1 MKLLIQAT
9 VAHGADVRELRLRHA
24 QGAALPGWPAGAH
37 LKLHLPQA
45 DGSSLER
52 HYSLIGTPGTSDDT
66 QEYRIAVLKDA
77 KSRGGSRHVH
87 EALAEGQTLE
97 VEGPFNSFPLQNEP
111 GRTVLVAGGIGI
123 TPLHA
128 MAHELNRQGQDFELH
143 YLARSE
149 DRLVLLDEL
158 RALPHA
164 QIHLH
169 LGATPPDLAAL
180 LGPHQAGDTL
190 HACGPVPLLN
200 ALREQAAGQ
209 AWPTAALHFE
219 SFGARVDA
227 QDRPIRLHLA
237 QSGISLDV
245 PVGVSLLDALIQAD
259 QFVAFDCK
267 RGECGQCWTPVVEG
281 APLHRDVC
289 LTPAQRAGGMCTC
302 VGWARSAE
310 LTLDL

>member
-1 MKLLIQAT
+1 MNLLIHA
-9 VAHGADVRELRLRHA
+9 VLAHGADVRELRLRHPA
-24 QGAALPGWPAGAH
+24 GQALPAWPAGAH

-45 DGSSLER
+45 DGSQLER
-52 HYSLIGTPGTSDDT
+52 HYSLIGQPGDPL
-66 QEYRIAVLKDA
+66 EYRIAVLKDA

-87 EALAEGQTLE
+87 EQLAVGQTLE
-97 VEGPFNSFPLQNEP
+97 VEGPFNSFPLHAGS
-111 GRTVLVAGGIGI
+111 GRTLLVAGGIGI

-128 MAHELNRQGQDFELH
+128 MAHELNRQGLAFELH

-158 RALPHA
+158 RALPQA

-169 LGATPPDLAAL
+169 LGAAPPDLAAL
-180 LGPHQAGDTL
+180 LGPFRSGDSL

-200 ALREQAAGQ
+200 ALREQATAQG
-209 AWPTAALHFE
+209 WPAVAQHFE
-219 SFGARVDA
+219 SFGARAEA

-245 PVGVSLLDALIQAD
+245 PVGTSLLDALIQAD

-267 RGECGQCWTPVVEG
+267 RGECGQCWTAVVDGEP
-281 APLHRDVC
+281 AHRDVC

>member
-9 VAHGADVRELRLRHA
+9 VAHGADVRELRLRHPD
-24 QGAALPGWPAGAH
+24 GLHLPAWPAGAH

-45 DGSSLER
+45 DGHTLER
-52 HYSLIGTPGTSDDT
+52 HYSLVGTPGVT
-66 QEYRIAVLKDA
+66 QEYRIAVLKDTQ
-77 KSRGGSRHVH
+77 SRGGSRHVH
-87 EALAEGQTLE
+87 EALAAGQMLE
-97 VEGPFNSFPLQNEP
+97 IEGPFDSFPLQAGA

-128 MAHELNRQGQDFELH
+128 MAHELNAQGRDFELH

-164 QIHLH
+164 RIHLH
-169 LGATPPDLAAL
+169 LGRTPPDLAGL
-180 LGPHQAGDTL
+180 LGSFQAGASL

-200 ALREQAAGQ
+200 ALREQAAALG
-209 AWPTAALHFE
+209 WPASAVHFE

-237 QSGISLDV
+237 QSGLSLDV

-267 RGECGQCWTPVVEG
+267 RGECGQCWTPVLDGKPV
-281 APLHRDVC
+281 HRDVC
-289 LTPAQRAGGMCTC
+289 LTPAQRAGGLCTC

>member
-9 VAHGADVRELRLRHA
+9 VAHGADVRELRLRHPDG
-24 QGAALPGWPAGAH
+24 QPLAAWPAGAH

-45 DGSSLER
+45 DGTTLER
-52 HYSLIGTPGTSDDT
+52 HYSLVGSPGAT
-66 QEYRIAVLKDA
+66 QEYRIAVLKDPQ
-77 KSRGGSRHVH
+77 SRGGSRQVH
-87 EALAEGQTLE
+87 EQLAAGQVLE
-97 VEGPFNSFPLQNEP
+97 VEGPFDSFPLRANA

-128 MAHELNRQGQDFELH
+128 MAHALNAQGRDFELH

-169 LGATPPDLAAL
+169 LGRTPPDLAGL
-180 LGPHQAGDTL
+180 LGSFQAGTSL

-200 ALREQAAGQ
+200 ALREQAAALG
-209 AWPTAALHFE
+209 WPASAVHFE

-237 QSGISLDV
+237 QSGLSLDV

-267 RGECGQCWTPVVEG
+267 RGECGQCWTPVLDGEPV
-281 APLHRDVC
+281 HRDVC
-289 LTPAQRAGGMCTC
+289 LTPAQRAGGLCTC

>member
-1 MKLLIQAT
+1 MKLMIQAT
-9 VAHGADVRELRLRHA
+9 VAHGADVRELRLRHPE
-24 QGAALPGWPAGAH
+24 GAALPAWPAGAH
-37 LKLHLPQA
+37 LKLHLPQS
-45 DGSSLER
+45 DG
-52 HYSLIGTPGTSDDT
+52 YSLIGMPGET

-77 KSRGGSRHVH
+77 KSRGGSRQVH
-87 EALAEGQTLE
+87 EQLAAGQTLE
-97 VEGPFNSFPLQNEP
+97 VEGPFNSFPLKLDA
-111 GRTVLVAGGIGI
+111 GRIVLVAGGIGI

-128 MAHELNRQGQDFELH
+128 MAHELNAQGRDFELH

-169 LGATPPDLAAL
+169 LGAAPPDLAAL
-180 LGPHQAGDTL
+180 LGPYRPGQTL

-200 ALREQAAGQ
+200 ALREHGAAQG
-209 AWPTAALHFE
+209 WPAAALHFE

-227 QDRPIRLHLA
+227 QDRPLRVHLA

-245 PVGVSLLDALIQAD
+245 PLGTSILDALIQAD

-281 APLHRDVC
+281 EPVHRDVC
-289 LTPAQRAGGMCTC
+289 LTPAQRAGGLCTC